1 MLGGFEGFGL
11 GAEQFILALQLFFFK
26 PFFCRTEL
34 EVMGDD
40 LRGGSA
46 FLQLLLR
53 KVDRERDKLIL
64 PRFGGGTRTE
74 SPLFSFGKI
83 RGNIGGVSWLSFSS
97 FWSPFQRNLPPF
109 GRNIGG
115 LYVFTTLYQPFQ
127 EPAEVFLYGGGRNLT
142 RKKRHTKG
150 AKNIGGMKNSADS

>member
-1 MLGGFEGFGL
+1 MLGGFKGFGL
-11 GAEQFILALQLFFFK
+11 GAEQFVLALQLFFFK
-26 PFFCRTEL
+26 PFFCGTEL

-53 KVDRERDKLIL
+53 KVDGEGYKLIL
-64 PRFGGGTRTE
+64 TRFGGGTRTE
-74 SPLFSFGKI
+74 SPLFGFGKV
-83 RGNIGGVSWLSFSS
+83 RRNIGGVFRLSFSS

-150 AKNIGGMKNSADS
+150 AKNIGV

>member
-11 GAEQFILALQLFFFK
+11 GAEQFVLALQLFFFK
-26 PFFCRTEL
+26 SFFCGTEL

-74 SPLFSFGKI
+74 PPLSSFGKI
-83 RGNIGGVSWLSFSS
+83 RGNIGRVFWLSFSS

-115 LYVFTTLYQPFQ
+115 LLPLISPFMSPQ
-127 EPAEVFLYGGGRNLT
+127 KYSYMEAEEISHEKSDT
-142 RKKRHTKG
+142 RKEQR
-150 AKNIGGMKNSADS
+150 ISEV

>member
-11 GAEQFILALQLFFFK
+11 GAEQFVLALQLFFFK
-26 PFFCRTEL
+26 PFFCGAEL
-34 EVMGDD
+34 EVVGDD

-53 KVDRERDKLIL
+53 KVDCKGYKLIL
-64 PRFGGGTRTE
+64 TCFGCGTRTE
-74 SPLFSFGKI
+74 SPLFSFGI
-83 RGNIGGVSWLSFSS
+83 VRRNIGGVFRLSFSS

-127 EPAEVFLYGGGRNLT
+127 EPAEVFLYGGGRNPT

>member
-11 GAEQFILALQLFFFK
+11 GAEQFVLALQLFFFK
-26 PFFCRTEL
+26 PFFCGTEL

-74 SPLFSFGKI
+74 PPLSSFGKI
-83 RGNIGGVSWLSFSS
+83 RGNIGRVFWLSFSS

-115 LYVFTTLYQPFQ
+115 LYVFHHALSALSGARRSILIWRRKKSHTKKSD
-127 EPAEVFLYGGGRNLT
+127 T
-142 RKKRHTKG
+142 RKEQRISGYEK
-150 AKNIGGMKNSADS
+150 SADS